1 MNKTE
6 EVSGPYMAC
15 RRGRCLSLRCRVV
28 LPDTRRE
35 MGDLERLGLLST
47 RLVVRIFGCNSSAE
61 ERGDYRKCW
70 LHPPSDVKVNMCM
83 SLMGRESLYVSV
95 VKMVAYARIEQG
107 YYVPQPG
114 ENSQGAC
121 YGLYP
126 RAGRFG
132 SV

>member
-1 MNKTE
+1 
-6 EVSGPYMAC
+6 
-15 RRGRCLSLRCRVV
+15 
-28 LPDTRRE
+28 

-83 SLMGRESLYVSV
+83 SWMGRESLYVGV

-114 ENSQGAC
+114 GDK
-121 YGLYP
+121 P
-126 RAGRFG
+126 G
-132 SV
+132 SMLRSISTSRSVRKCVVTADTYLISSIWLPIGGPWLPQ